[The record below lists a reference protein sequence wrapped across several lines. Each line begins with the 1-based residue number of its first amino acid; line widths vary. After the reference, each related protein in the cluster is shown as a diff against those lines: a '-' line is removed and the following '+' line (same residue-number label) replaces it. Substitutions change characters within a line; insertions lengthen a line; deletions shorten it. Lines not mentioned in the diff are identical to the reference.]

1 MYLDF
6 IISNVDLEEGKLD
19 PFPFVI
25 ALDNVN
31 MATTQGFVV
40 DNSPLGVE
48 AANKAGLEC
57 NITLNKT
64 PLDIHNDFNGVT
76 PSDPGKCYLKR

>member
-1 MYLDF
+1 MSIWKKGNWIL
-6 IISNVDLEEGKLD
+6 
-19 PFPFVI
+19 FPFVI
-25 ALDNVN
+25 TLYNVN

>member
-6 IISNVDLEEGKLD
+6 IISNFDLEEGKLD

-25 ALDNVN
+25 TLENVN

-57 NITLNKT
+57 NITE
-64 PLDIHNDFNGVT
+64 
-76 PSDPGKCYLKR
+76 

>member
-1 MYLDF
+1 
-6 IISNVDLEEGKLD
+6 
-19 PFPFVI
+19 
-25 ALDNVN
+25 